1 MFTIGVAG
9 ANTDFLSELAS
20 KTGGVSYYTND
31 MSSLGDIFTT
41 AIHSNTTSART
52 LLSYRSYTKHNTLLA
67 FLHILFVFV
76 IGLFFLPTIYFA
88 NCIEEDLTY
97 IGLVK
102 GITAL
107 AGAVLLEIFAA
118 EYWVAEFHDSFDIRN
133 LNRLLLYFHTW
144 ERPKE
149 SNNSSL

>member
-52 LLSYRSYTKHNTLLA
+52 FYLSL
-67 FLHILFVFV
+67 
-76 IGLFFLPTIYFA
+76 
-88 NCIEEDLTY
+88 
-97 IGLVK
+97 
-102 GITAL
+102 
-107 AGAVLLEIFAA
+107 
-118 EYWVAEFHDSFDIRN
+118 
-133 LNRLLLYFHTW
+133 
-144 ERPKE
+144 
-149 SNNSSL
+149 